1 VSDNG
6 ALRKGNRSTH
16 DAGLNLLDA
25 ALIPP
30 KAKCPFTPLRFRNVI
45 EGENEGA
52 QVRGGIASHAHDVAL
67 AGRF

>member
-25 ALIPP
+25 AHVMP
-30 KAKCPFTPLRFRNVI
+30 KAKCPFTPQREMVRN
-45 EGENEGA
+45 
-52 QVRGGIASHAHDVAL
+52 L
-67 AGRF
+67 WGR